1 MPREALAALAA
12 AHASRRATF
21 AAVLALAGPAIGQ
34 SLLETLV
41 FLVDRAMLGRHS
53 AASLASMQ
61 ISGPLTW
68 SVLSVMGA
76 FAVGVVALV
85 GRATGAGDRALAG
98 AAVRAGLVLAV
109 VVGSLAGVLVTAGM
123 PLILAAFPGATP
135 EVHAAAR
142 DYLTMLAPGMPLLLV
157 VGVAAAALQASGDTR
172 TPFLIA
178 TVGNLVNAPLAWVL
192 IFGRFGVPSMGTR
205 GAALGSVIAMLVQ
218 VALLLAALMRRDG
231 RVSLRGR
238 GGERAAA
245 LRFLRV
251 SGPSFAE
258 KIVQHLGFFVF
269 VTMIG
274 ALGSTAMA
282 ANQALVSLES
292 ICFLSA
298 DGFGIAAA
306 SIVAQRLGAR
316 RPEDAAYAARIA
328 TGLAVLALGSVGLSF
343 AVAPHLLLRLFT
355 SDASI
360 LAVAAPVML
369 VAAVSQPFMATGVV
383 LSQAVRGSGDTRSA
397 LGVTLLGGLVVRLA
411 ATYYF
416 TRVAGLGLVGV
427 WLGST
432 CDWIVRTALLTVVW
446 ARGGW
451 KGASV

>member
-1 MPREALAALAA
+1 MPQGALAASAA
-12 AHASRRATF
+12 AHASRRATLV
-21 AAVLALAGPAIGQ
+21 AVLGLAGPAIGQ

-98 AAVRAGLVLAV
+98 AAVRAGLVLAAL
-109 VVGSLAGVLVTAGM
+109 VGSLAGVLVTVGM
-123 PLILAAFPGATP
+123 PLILAAFPGASP
-135 EVHAAAR
+135 EVHEAAR
-142 DYLTMLAPGMPLLLV
+142 AYLTMLAPGMPLLLV
-157 VGVAAAALQASGDTR
+157 VGVAAAALQAAGDTR
-172 TPFLIA
+172 TPFYIA
-178 TVGNLVNAPLAWVL
+178 AIGNLVNAVAAWAL
-192 IFGRFGVPSMGTR
+192 IFGHLGASSMGTR
-205 GAALGSVIAMLVQ
+205 GAALASVLAMLVQ
-218 VALLLAALMRRDG
+218 VVLLLAALARRDG

-238 GGERAAA
+238 GGEREAA

-251 SGPSFAE
+251 SMPSFAE

-282 ANQALVSLES
+282 ANQTLVSLES
-292 ICFLSA
+292 VCFLSA

-316 RPEDAAYAARIA
+316 RPEDAAYAARVA
-328 TGLAVLALGSVGLSF
+328 TSLAVVSLGSVGVLF
-343 AVAPHLLLRLFT
+343 AVAPHVLLRLFT
-355 SDASI
+355 SDAPI
-360 LAVAAPVML
+360 LAAAAPVML
-369 VAAVSQPFMATGVV
+369 VAAISQPFMAMGVV
-383 LSQAVRGSGDTRSA
+383 LSQAVRGAGDTRSA
-397 LGVTLLGGLVVRLA
+397 LVVTLVGGLVVRLA

-416 TRVAGLGLVGV
+416 TQVAGLGLYGV

-432 CDWIVRTALLTVVW
+432 CDWIVRTGLLAAVW

-451 KGASV
+451 KRAAV

>member
-1 MPREALAALAA
+1 MSPELSDAASRRL
-12 AHASRRATF
+12 SRRATGV
-21 AAVLALAGPAIGQ
+21 AVLSLAGPAIGQ

-41 FLVDRAMLGRHS
+41 FLVDRAMLGRH
-53 AASLASMQ
+53 AASSLASMQ

-85 GRATGAGDRALAG
+85 GRATGAGDQALAG
-98 AAVRAGLVLAV
+98 AAVRAGLGLAV
-109 VVGSLAGVLVTAGM
+109 LVGSLAGLLVTVGM
-123 PLILAAFPGATP
+123 PLILAAFPLATP
-135 EVHAAAR
+135 AVHDAAR
-142 DYLTMLAPGMPLLLV
+142 GYLTTLAPGMPLLLV

-172 TPFLIA
+172 TPFFVA
-178 TVGNLVNAPLAWVL
+178 VVGNLVNAGVNWVL
-192 IFGRFGVPSMGTR
+192 IFGHLGAPAMGTR
-205 GAALGSVIAMLVQ
+205 GAATGSVLAMLVQ
-218 VALLLAALMRRDG
+218 AVLLLAALMRRDG

-238 GGERAAA
+238 GGELAAA
-245 LRFLRV
+245 IRFLRV

-258 KIVQHLGFFVF
+258 KLVQHAGFFIF

-274 ALGSTAMA
+274 ALGANAMA

-292 ICFLSA
+292 VCFLSA

-316 RPEDAAYAARIA
+316 RPDDAAHAARVA
-328 TGLAVLALGSVGLSF
+328 TGFAALSLGTVGLSF
-343 AVAPHLLLRLFT
+343 ALIPNVLLHLFT
-355 SDASI
+355 DDTDI
-360 LAVAAPVML
+360 LATAAPVMII
-369 VAAVSQPFMATGVV
+369 AAITQPFMATGVV

-416 TRVAGLGLVGV
+416 TRVAHLGLYGV

-432 CDWIVRTALLTVVW
+432 CDWIVRTVLLSAVW

-451 KGASV
+451 KRAVV